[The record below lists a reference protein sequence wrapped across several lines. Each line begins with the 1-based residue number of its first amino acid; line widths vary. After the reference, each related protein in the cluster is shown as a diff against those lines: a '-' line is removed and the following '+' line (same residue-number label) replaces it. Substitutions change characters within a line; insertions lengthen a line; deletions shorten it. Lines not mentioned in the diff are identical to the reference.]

1 LLSPLDTPDEPAG
14 EALRALPLLAADSP
28 LWLVLLVAAVVGIP
42 QGLIGLANQ
51 TALYAQADPARMGS
65 SAGLLRTFMY
75 CGALLASAANAQFF
89 RGGAT
94 STGLH
99 GLAWLLLA
107 VASIFLLACAADR
120 SLSRVGR
127 DL

>member
-1 LLSPLDTPDEPAG
+1 MKRRRRFARDGSLPRAPSPP
-14 EALRALPLLAADSP
+14 RAAH
-28 LWLVLLVAAVVGIP
+28 
-42 QGLIGLANQ
+42 
-51 TALYAQADPARMGS
+51 
-65 SAGLLRTFMY
+65 
-75 CGALLASAANAQFF
+75 CGALLASAANEQFF

-107 VASIFLLACAADR
+107 VAAMFLLACAADR